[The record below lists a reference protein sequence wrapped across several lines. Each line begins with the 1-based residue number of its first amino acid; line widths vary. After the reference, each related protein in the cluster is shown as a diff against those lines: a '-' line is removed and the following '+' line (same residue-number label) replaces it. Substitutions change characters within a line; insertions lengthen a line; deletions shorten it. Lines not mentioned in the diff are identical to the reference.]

1 MLAAISHDLRTPL
14 TRMRLRGEFID
25 DPDQQQRLFRDVD
38 EMQAM
43 INSSL
48 EFFRDDARLE
58 QATQFDLAELLHT
71 LIDDYRDQSIDI
83 AFSGPAHLVYFG
95 RPLGLKRVIT
105 NLLDN
110 AIKYAIEPAVELS
123 GDDEQVIVRILDRGP
138 GIPVESHEQV
148 FVPFYRLE
156 GSRNKNTGGV
166 GLGLSAARAIVL
178 EHGGSLT
185 LSNRKP
191 AGLQVTV
198 ELPVLKGEG
207 L

>member
-1 MLAAISHDLRTPL
+1 M
-14 TRMRLRGEFID
+14 
-25 DPDQQQRLFRDVD
+25 
-38 EMQAM
+38 
-43 INSSL
+43 
-48 EFFRDDARLE
+48 
-58 QATQFDLAELLHT
+58 
-71 LIDDYRDQSIDI
+71 
-83 AFSGPAHLVYFG
+83 YFG

>member
-1 MLAAISHDLRTPL
+1 MANLGYLQL
-14 TRMRLRGEFID
+14 TRNCLQHCRFCSNPPTGVDLTE
-25 DPDQQQRLFRDVD
+25 D

-58 QATQFDLAELLHT
+58 QATQFDLAGLLQT

-83 AFSGPAHLVYFG
+83 AFNGPEHLVYLG
-95 RPLGLKRVIT
+95 RPLGLKRVMT

-110 AIKYAIEPAVELS
+110 AIKYAGEPAIELS
-123 GDDEQVIVRILDRGP
+123 RDDEQVTVFVLDRGP
-138 GIPVESHEQV
+138 GIPVQSHEQV

-156 GSRNKNTGGV
+156 ESRNNSTGGV

-185 LSNRKP
+185 LSNRTGG
-191 AGLQVTV
+191 GLAVRV
-198 ELPVLKGEG
+198 VLPVLKGAG
-207 L
+207 